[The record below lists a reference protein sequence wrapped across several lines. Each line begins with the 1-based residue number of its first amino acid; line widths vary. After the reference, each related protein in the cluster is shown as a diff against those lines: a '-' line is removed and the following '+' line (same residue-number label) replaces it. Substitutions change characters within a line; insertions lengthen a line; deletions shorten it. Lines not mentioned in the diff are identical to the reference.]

1 MLVKPSILPGTM
13 ELLPHEQLIFNK
25 MKDIIRETYEL
36 FSFLPIDTPALE
48 KTEILLAKGGGE
60 TEKQIYNIA
69 NTSTDTSLRFD
80 LTVPLA
86 RYVSMHEHELKFPFK
101 RYQIAKVY
109 RGERNQKGRYREFYQ
124 CDCDII
130 GDEKLSKFYDAELV
144 KIISIIFK
152 KFGFDRFTIMIN
164 NRNIMNGFLK
174 SQGVEDTVE
183 AVRALDKYDKIGRE
197 SLEELLLNQGI
208 KADAVKEIIALIE
221 FEGSNE
227 ETIKYL
233 EGLGIDNEIF
243 LKGLA
248 EMKEVLE
255 NIKLFK
261 VDENNYKF
269 TLKLQRGLDYY
280 TSTVIETVLDDYK
293 ELGSVA
299 GGGSYENLTQFYSK
313 RELPGVGI
321 SIGLTRLFF
330 QLSEKN
336 ILPKFENEE
345 KSFLVAPLD
354 IDMSYAISVLNE
366 LHSLGV
372 NSEVLYSKM
381 KMKMKKIFD
390 FAESYSFDYIIF
402 LGQEE
407 LDNKKLSV
415 RDLKSKENLSISIDE
430 LKTLIK

>member
-48 KTEILLAKGGGE
+48 KTDILLAKGGGE

-227 ETIKYL
+227 ETINYL
-233 EGLGIDNEIF
+233 EGLGIDNETF

-336 ILPKFENEE
+336 ILPKFDSEE

-372 NSEVLYSKM
+372 NSEVLYS

>member
-1 MLVKPSILPGTM
+1 MPGTM
-13 ELLPHEQLIFNK
+13 ELLPNEQLIFNK

-233 EGLGIDNEIF
+233 EGLGIDNETF
-243 LKGLA
+243 LKGLT
-248 EMKEVLE
+248 EMKVVLE
-255 NIKLFK
+255 NIKLFN
-261 VDENNYKF
+261 VDESNYKF

-336 ILPKFENEE
+336 ILPKFDSEE

-372 NSEVLYSKM
+372 NSEVLYS

-415 RDLKSKENLSISIDE
+415 RDLKSKENLTLSIDE

>member
-60 TEKQIYNIA
+60 TEKQIYNIS

-208 KADAVKEIIALIE
+208 KAEAVKEIIALIE
-221 FEGSNE
+221 FEGTNE
-227 ETIKYL
+227 ETIEYL
-233 EGLGIDNEIF
+233 EGLGIDNETF

-336 ILPKFENEE
+336 ILPKFDSEE

-381 KMKMKKIFD
+381 KIKKIFD

>member
-1 MLVKPSILPGTM
+1 MSK
-13 ELLPHEQLIFNK
+13 
-25 MKDIIRETYEL
+25 
-36 FSFLPIDTPALE
+36 
-48 KTEILLAKGGGE
+48 
-60 TEKQIYNIA
+60 
-69 NTSTDTSLRFD
+69 
-80 LTVPLA
+80 
-86 RYVSMHEHELKFPFK
+86 HEHELKFPFK

-183 AVRALDKYDKIGRE
+183 AVRTLDKYDKIGRE
-197 SLEELLLNQGI
+197 NLEELLLNQGI
-208 KADAVKEIIALIE
+208 TADAVKEIIALIE

-233 EGLGIDNEIF
+233 EGLGIDNETF

-248 EMKEVLE
+248 AMKEVLE
-255 NIKLFK
+255 NIKLFE
-261 VDENNYKF
+261 VDDNNYKF

-336 ILPKFENEE
+336 ILPKFDSEE

-366 LHSLGV
+366 LHGLGV

-381 KMKMKKIFD
+381 KIKKIFD

-415 RDLKSKENLSISIDE
+415 RDLKSKENLTLSIDE

>member
-221 FEGSNE
+221 FDGSNE

-299 GGGSYENLTQFYSK
+299 GGGSYENLTQYYSK

-336 ILPKFENEE
+336 ILPKFDSEE

-366 LHSLGV
+366 LHELGV
-372 NSEVLYSKM
+372 SSEVLYS

-402 LGQEE
+402 LGQDE

-415 RDLKSKENLSISIDE
+415 RDLKSKENLSLSIDE

>member
-197 SLEELLLNQGI
+197 SLEELFLNQGI
-208 KADAVKEIIALIE
+208 KADSVKEIIKLIE
-221 FEGSNE
+221 FEGTNE

-233 EGLGIDNEIF
+233 EGLGIDNETF

-261 VDENNYKF
+261 VDDNNYKF

-336 ILPKFENEE
+336 ILPKFDSEE

-366 LHSLGV
+366 LHELGV
-372 NSEVLYSKM
+372 NSEVLYS

-415 RDLKSKENLSISIDE
+415 RDLKSKENLTLSIDE

>member
-13 ELLPHEQLIFNK
+13 ELLPNEQLIFNK

-130 GDEKLSKFYDAELV
+130 GDEMLSKFYDAELV

-221 FEGSNE
+221 FEGTNE

-233 EGLGIDNEIF
+233 EGLGIDNETF

-336 ILPKFENEE
+336 ILPKFDSEE
-345 KSFLVAPLD
+345 KLFLVAPLD

-366 LHSLGV
+366 LHELGV
-372 NSEVLYSKM
+372 SSEVLYS

-415 RDLKSKENLSISIDE
+415 RDLKSKENLTLSIDE

>member
-13 ELLPHEQLIFNK
+13 ELLPDEQLIFNK

-208 KADAVKEIIALIE
+208 KADSVKEIIKIIE
-221 FEGSNE
+221 FEGTNE

-233 EGLGIDNEIF
+233 EGLGIDNETF

-261 VDENNYKF
+261 VDDNNYKF

-293 ELGSVA
+293 VLGSVA
-299 GGGSYENLTQFYSK
+299 GGGSYENLTQYYSK

-336 ILPKFENEE
+336 ILPKFDSEE

-366 LHSLGV
+366 LHELGV
-372 NSEVLYSKM
+372 NSEVLYS

-402 LGQEE
+402 LGEEE

-415 RDLKSKENLSISIDE
+415 RDLKSKENLTLSIDE

>member
-13 ELLPHEQLIFNK
+13 ELLPNEQLIFNK

-221 FEGSNE
+221 FEGTNE
-227 ETIKYL
+227 ETIEYL
-233 EGLGIDNEIF
+233 EGLGIDNETF

-336 ILPKFENEE
+336 ILPKFDSEE

-372 NSEVLYSKM
+372 NSEVLYS

-415 RDLKSKENLSISIDE
+415 RDLKSKENLTLSIDE

>member
-197 SLEELLLNQGI
+197 SLEELLLSQGI

-227 ETIKYL
+227 ETINYL
-233 EGLGIDNEIF
+233 EGLGIDNETF

-255 NIKLFK
+255 NIKLFE
-261 VDENNYKF
+261 VDDNNYKF

-299 GGGSYENLTQFYSK
+299 GGGSYENLTQYYSK

-336 ILPKFENEE
+336 ILPKFDSEE

-381 KMKMKKIFD
+381 KMKKIFD
-390 FAESYSFDYIIF
+390 FAESYSFDHIIF

-415 RDLKSKENLSISIDE
+415 RDLKSKENLTLSIDE

>member
-13 ELLPHEQLIFNK
+13 ELLPNEQLIFNK

-152 KFGFDRFTIMIN
+152 KFGFDNFTIMIN
-164 NRNIMNGFLK
+164 NRNIMNSFLK

-233 EGLGIDNEIF
+233 EGLGIDNETF

-299 GGGSYENLTQFYSK
+299 GGGSYENLTQYYSK

-336 ILPKFENEE
+336 ILPKFESEE

-366 LHSLGV
+366 LHELGV
-372 NSEVLYSKM
+372 SSEVLYS

-415 RDLKSKENLSISIDE
+415 RDLKSKENLTFSIDE

>member
-174 SQGVEDTVE
+174 SKGVEDTVE
-183 AVRALDKYDKIGRE
+183 AVRALDNYDKIGRE

-233 EGLGIDNEIF
+233 EGLGIDNETF
-243 LKGLA
+243 LKGLT

-255 NIKLFK
+255 NIKLFN
-261 VDENNYKF
+261 VDESNYKF

-336 ILPKFENEE
+336 ILPKFDSEE

-372 NSEVLYSKM
+372 NSEVLYS

-415 RDLKSKENLSISIDE
+415 RDLKSKENLTLSIDE

>member
-13 ELLPHEQLIFNK
+13 ELLPHEQLIFNR

-69 NTSTDTSLRFD
+69 NTSTETSLRFD

-152 KFGFDRFTIMIN
+152 KFGFDKFTIMIN

-183 AVRALDKYDKIGRE
+183 AVRALDKYDKIGRD
-197 SLEELLLNQGI
+197 SLEELLINQGI
-208 KADAVKEIIALIE
+208 KADSVKNIIDLIE
-221 FEGSNE
+221 FEGTNE
-227 ETIKYL
+227 ETIANL

-255 NIKLFK
+255 NIKLFN
-261 VDENNYKF
+261 VDKNNYKF

-336 ILPKFENEE
+336 ILPKFESEE
-345 KSFLVAPLD
+345 NSFLVAPLD

-366 LHSLGV
+366 LHVLGAH
-372 NSEVLYSKM
+372 SEVLYS

-407 LDNKKLSV
+407 LENKKLSV
-415 RDLKSKENLSISIDE
+415 RDLKSKENISISIDE

>member
-197 SLEELLLNQGI
+197 NLEELLLNQGI
-208 KADAVKEIIALIE
+208 TADAVKEIIALIE

-233 EGLGIDNEIF
+233 EGLGIDNETF

-248 EMKEVLE
+248 AMKEVLE
-255 NIKLFK
+255 NIKLFE
-261 VDENNYKF
+261 VDDNNYKF

-336 ILPKFENEE
+336 ILPKFDSEE

-366 LHSLGV
+366 LHGLGV

-381 KMKMKKIFD
+381 KIKKIFD

-415 RDLKSKENLSISIDE
+415 RDLKSKENLTLSIDE

>member
-174 SQGVEDTVE
+174 SQGVEDTAE

-221 FEGSNE
+221 FEGTNE

-233 EGLGIDNEIF
+233 EGLGIDNETF

-261 VDENNYKF
+261 VDDNNYKF

-336 ILPKFENEE
+336 ILPKFDSEE

-366 LHSLGV
+366 LHELGV
-372 NSEVLYSKM
+372 SSEVLYSKI
-381 KMKMKKIFD
+381 KMKKIFD

-415 RDLKSKENLSISIDE
+415 RDLKSKENLTLSIDE

>member
-13 ELLPHEQLIFNK
+13 ELLPNEQLIFNK

-69 NTSTDTSLRFD
+69 NTSTETSLRFD

-221 FEGSNE
+221 FEGTNE

-233 EGLGIDNEIF
+233 EGLGIDNETF

-261 VDENNYKF
+261 VDDNNYKF

-313 RELPGVGI
+313 RVLPGVGI

-336 ILPKFENEE
+336 ILPKFDSEE

-366 LHSLGV
+366 LHELGV
-372 NSEVLYSKM
+372 SSEVLYSKI
-381 KMKMKKIFD
+381 KMKKIFD

-415 RDLKSKENLSISIDE
+415 RDLKSKENLTLSIDE

>member
-36 FSFLPIDTPALE
+36 FSFLPIDTPVLE

-174 SQGVEDTVE
+174 SQDVEDTVE

-381 KMKMKKIFD
+381 KMKKIFD

-415 RDLKSKENLSISIDE
+415 RDLKSKENLTLSIDE

>member
-1 MLVKPSILPGTM
+1 MPGTM

-208 KADAVKEIIALIE
+208 KADVVKEIIALIE
-221 FEGSNE
+221 FEGTNE

-233 EGLGIDNEIF
+233 EGLGIDNETF
-243 LKGLA
+243 LKGLS

-261 VDENNYKF
+261 VDDNNYKF

-299 GGGSYENLTQFYSK
+299 GGGSYENLTQYYSK

-336 ILPKFENEE
+336 ILPKFDSEE

-372 NSEVLYSKM
+372 NSEVLYS

>member
-1 MLVKPSILPGTM
+1 M
-13 ELLPHEQLIFNK
+13 N
-25 MKDIIRETYEL
+25 
-36 FSFLPIDTPALE
+36 FSLFLPIDTPALE

-183 AVRALDKYDKIGRE
+183 TVRALDKYDKIGRE

-227 ETIKYL
+227 ETINYL

-243 LKGLA
+243 LKGLT

-336 ILPKFENEE
+336 ILPKFDSEE

-372 NSEVLYSKM
+372 NSEVLYS